1 MTTTDLPAP
10 DTAAAAF
17 GLVTPMRVGLY
28 ARVSTEE
35 QIQGYGIES
44 QIEGCTEFIQ
54 RKGWTLADTY
64 IDEGVSGSLTSRPE
78 LDRLVRDAEAGLIDV
93 AVVHKYNRVGRIGR
107 AFWRYVW
114 TLEDLEVGFVSA
126 TQEIVDTTTRAGK
139 TQLQLYAMFAE
150 MDYDAIRDQFQ
161 DGIQAKARAGGWVGG
176 APPFGYRI
184 EGQGKRGSFLV
195 IDDRESATL
204 RTAYAL
210 LVEGGLS
217 VGDTAARLNAMGLVT
232 RSGRP
237 WSVVNLRARLL
248 SESTTEARVV
258 FRNPARASAGRGVKL
273 DKHGKPRYGATVVI
287 PLPPIFEPAEVAELR
302 EALRPTRPGTGPE
315 RRTYPLSKR
324 LFGQCGAHYVGAKSG
339 RKDRPSGAGVG
350 PAYKCKGRRA
360 HHRGAQ
366 VCDDSAIPALEME
379 QRVWDEVVALLGD
392 ADRLRALAAEW
403 VDSQAGADVD
413 HAARVAELD
422 AQIAER
428 SATLTRTAADYMR
441 AGVAP
446 ELVKA
451 ATDELGAELDALKR
465 ERDDA
470 ARWQAQAA
478 AAGNRAADLEA
489 LAMGARE
496 RLADLDPDERA
507 EVLELLD
514 VRVTVVG
521 PVPQPQIGTPC
532 SLSRWF
538 IDNDRLVP
546 PELCD
551 HAWALVAPI
560 VDEWEA
566 DRPTHSGTM
575 LDGRAVLNA
584 VFHKARTRCTWRE
597 IPERYGNGNSIHT
610 RFKRW
615 DADGTWARIMDAL
628 PNVGTPH
635 LGMVG
640 LPPVRI
646 EGRVDPRLVADPG
659 AAGAGIETRHAH
671 TGVPAPAAFTAMST
685 PSPPVSEATAA
696 GRSSPTGSTTRAP
709 SADMIARRSALGSD
723 TSTFSTPRALSANQV
738 PIPIGPAPATSAL
751 PPGSTPPR
759 ETACQPTAIGS
770 TRAPRRR
777 STPSGRTCS

>member
-1 MTTTDLPAP
+1 MTTTELPAP
-10 DTAAAAF
+10 NAAAAF
-17 GLVTPMRVGLY
+17 GLATPMRVGLY

-35 QIQGYGIES
+35 QIQGYGIDA
-44 QIEGCTEFIQ
+44 QIDGCTEFI
-54 RKGWTLADTY
+54 RGKGWTLADTY

-78 LDRLVRDAEAGLIDV
+78 LDRLVRDAEAGRIDV

-114 TLEDLEVGFVSA
+114 KLEDLDVGFVSA
-126 TQEIVDTTTRAGK
+126 TQEIVDTTTQAGK
-139 TQLQLYAMFAE
+139 IQLQLYAMFAE
-150 MDYDAIRDQFQ
+150 ADYDTIRSQFQ

-176 APPFGYRI
+176 APPYGYRI
-184 EGQGKRGSFLV
+184 EGQGKRGSYLV
-195 IDDRESATL
+195 VDDRESATL

-248 SESTTEARVV
+248 AESTCEARVV

-315 RRTYPLSKR
+315 RRAYPLSGR
-324 LFGQCGAHYVGAKSG
+324 LFGQCGAHYVGAKRG
-339 RKDRPSGAGVG
+339 KKGNKNGMGVG
-350 PAYKCKGRRA
+350 PAYRCKGRVA

-366 VCDDSAIPALEME
+366 VCDDSAIPAHEIE
-379 QRVWDEVVALLGD
+379 QRVWVEVVALLGD

-403 VDSQAGADVD
+403 VKSVASESTTDPVERIAD
-413 HAARVAELD
+413 LD
-422 AQIAER
+422 RQIAEHSR
-428 SATLTRTAADYMR
+428 AITQTVTEYAKAGLPAVAVEAATRTLTSELEQLEAMR
-441 AGVAP
+441 AEAVAWR
-446 ELVKA
+446 
-451 ATDELGAELDALKR
+451 AET
-465 ERDDA
+465 EA
-470 ARWQAQAA
+470 ARSRADDL
-478 AAGNRAADLEA
+478 AGLAD
-489 LAMGARE
+489 MARE
-496 RLADLDPDERA
+496 RLADLGPDERA
-507 EVLELLD
+507 EVLQLLD
-514 VRVTVVG
+514 VRVTVTG
-521 PVPQPQIGTPC
+521 PVPMPQIGTPC

-538 IDNDRLVP
+538 IDNDRMVP

-560 VDEWEA
+560 VDEWEGG
-566 DRPTHSGTM
+566 RRTHSGTM

-646 EGRVDPRLVADPG
+646 EGRVDPRLVADT
-659 AAGAGIETRHAH
+659 GAGHEAGTHETGSPGPV
-671 TGVPAPAAFTAMST
+671 TSAMS
-685 PSPPVSEATAA
+685 VGCHLLLRDWNA
-696 GRSSPTGSTTRAP
+696 GCVTC
-709 SADMIARRSALGSD
+709 ADDVVAQVSALGELPPE
-723 TSTFSTPRALSANQV
+723 TGPLRVSAELDQDSARV
-738 PIPIGPAPATSAL
+738 LAAVTRSGAGPAVIAVASGTRLERTLRSLGMLAAAGLVERCPAGWRL
-751 PPGSTPPR
+751 P
-759 ETACQPTAIGS
+759 Q
-770 TRAPRRR
+770 
-777 STPSGRTCS
+777 